1 MVPGGS
7 PPRMKR
13 ESGEN
18 PGQYPAAVSPLKVAA
33 TCHWCNAGKA
43 RRLGRVRRPAMTG
56 KGFTPAGEN
65 RVAIRYGMP

>member
-18 PGQYPAAVSPLKVAA
+18 PGKNMVDRIL
-33 TCHWCNAGKA
+33 
-43 RRLGRVRRPAMTG
+43 LE
-56 KGFTPAGEN
+56 KGGEN
-65 RVAIRYGMP
+65 T